1 MWIDPAEDPP
11 IERTYGG
18 KIVLGM
24 GVLIWSAI
32 LLTASYLTGPKG
44 DVTFIASIFTASLA
58 SFGVERSAAGGNN
71 KERKA
76 PVARQ
81 APRTPRKP

>member
-1 MWIDPAEDPP
+1 MAPKKARANFDENVAILV
-11 IERTYGG
+11 R
-18 KIVLGM
+18 M

-58 SFGVERSAAGGNN
+58 SFGVERSAASSNN